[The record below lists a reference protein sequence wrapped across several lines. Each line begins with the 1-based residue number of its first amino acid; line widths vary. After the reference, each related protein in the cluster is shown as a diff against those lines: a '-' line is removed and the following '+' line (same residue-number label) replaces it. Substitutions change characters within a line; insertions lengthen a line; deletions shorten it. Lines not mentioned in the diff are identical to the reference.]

1 MSLTTEQRYKPYAE
15 WTEEEIKKIKENAAS
30 SPWHTNF
37 HIEPP
42 YGLLNDPNGFSFSRG
57 NGSSFTNIS
66 HLVQPMV
73 SNPGYKQSLQTWCIS
88 KKPVQF

>member
-42 YGLLNDPNGFSFSRG
+42 YGLLNDPN
-57 NGSSFTNIS
+57 
-66 HLVQPMV
+66 
-73 SNPGYKQSLQTWCIS
+73 
-88 KKPVQF
+88 

>member
-1 MSLTTEQRYKPYAE
+1 MSLTTEQRYRPYAE
-15 WTEEEIKKIKENAAS
+15 WTEEEIKKIKENAAN

-42 YGLLNDPNGFSFSRG
+42 YGLLNDPNGFSFI
-57 NGSSFTNIS
+57 NIS

-73 SNPGYKQSLQTWCIS
+73 SNPGSKQSLQTWCIS
-88 KKPVQF
+88 KKPVRY